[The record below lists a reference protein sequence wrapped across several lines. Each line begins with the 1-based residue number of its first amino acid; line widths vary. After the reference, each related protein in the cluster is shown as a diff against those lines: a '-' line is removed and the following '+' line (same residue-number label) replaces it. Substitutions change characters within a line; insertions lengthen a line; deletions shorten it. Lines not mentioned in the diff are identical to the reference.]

1 MAAISRMRTV
11 GQTVKYFKDNDP
23 ETVVGEYLL
32 RKMIKTGELPVVM
45 AGNKALINLDNLIGY
60 FNSKCIPNDSI
71 DMQAESKYS
80 GYGTLRKVEV

>member
-23 ETVVGEYLL
+23 DTVVGDYML

-45 AGNKALINLDNLIGY
+45 AGNKALINLDNLIEY
-60 FNSKCIPNDSI
+60 FNGTSIPNEQYEKHEELPFEHGKI
-71 DMQAESKYS
+71 
-80 GYGTLRKVEV
+80 RRVEV

>member
-1 MAAISRMRTV
+1 MAEISRMRTV

-45 AGNKALINLDNLIGY
+45 AGNKALINLDNLIEY
-60 FNSKCIPNDSI
+60 FNSKCMPKEQHDE
-71 DMQAESKYS
+71 QEELPFE
-80 GYGTLRKVEV
+80 YGKLRRVEV

>member
-45 AGNKALINLDNLIGY
+45 AGNKALINLDNLIEY
-60 FNSKCIPNDSI
+60 FNSKCIPVDNDSI
-71 DMQAESKYS
+71 QEESNAT

>member
-1 MAAISRMRTV
+1 MENISRMRTV

-45 AGNKALINLDNLIGY
+45 AGNKALINLDNLIEY
-60 FNSKCIPNDSI
+60 FNCKCTFKEQHEEQDL
-71 DMQAESKYS
+71 QLE
-80 GYGTLRKVEV
+80 YGKLRRVQV